1 MASVKT
7 ATDRL
12 PSLPQALIPVLDA
25 TRADEADF
33 QSLARAI
40 LQDAGLSSRILQ
52 VANSPYY
59 YRGSTC
65 RTIDRALFSLGLDTV
80 RSLALTAAIQ
90 QLFGSF
96 GTLHRHYLRTIWRR
110 ALSTATM
117 ARVLATLT
125 RHPRPDEAYLAGLLI
140 DIGRLIRLSEDPNR
154 YGPMLETAADDLE
167 LTEAERSTYGTHY
180 GELGAECLEAWGLG
194 RFIADAVRHHLDPPD
209 RVRDAHHLVKLVNLA
224 HTLGQARAG
233 EPEQPVSGEEE
244 QALAAAHTLFDL
256 NEGLTRELRARITE
270 EVRRIAGSLGIEF
283 DTADSQGEGE
293 DGEDHPDQVAARA
306 LGSRVRDLT
315 ELERISGELARA
327 PDRKGRYAA
336 AQRALYLTLGISQS
350 LLFLLDDDRQT
361 LLAWADDDET
371 PDFTLPLQPERS
383 LVTNTFLE
391 WQPQHHQRQDADT
404 MPVVDQQIFRLCD
417 AEWLSTFPL
426 LGEGREPN
434 GVLVLGLT
442 DAQFEA
448 LQPRSDFIRSLAHEI
463 GRALAQAEP
472 AANPDEGTEQRIR
485 ETIHE
490 ARNPLTIVQNYLGVL
505 NHKLGEEHEARH
517 ELELIKDEIDRVG
530 RILLRLR
537 DPDSGQDGGPASL
550 NTLVRQVAEVVDG
563 SLCRTRGIHLHL
575 DLADADP
582 PLPVPA
588 DHLRQILINLLKN
601 AAEAQENGGEIN
613 VVTLGPT
620 SGNGGCRM
628 LLSVED
634 KGPGLPPGVQ
644 AAAFAPV
651 TTTKGPDHSG
661 LGLSIVKRLTEEI
674 GVGLSFNTGSAGT
687 RFEIRLP
694 CPPPATTSA

>member
-25 TRADEADF
+25 TRTDEADF
-33 QSLARAI
+33 QSLAHAI
-40 LQDAGLSSRILQ
+40 LQDASLSSRILQ

-90 QLFGSF
+90 QLFGAF
-96 GTLHRHYLRTIWRR
+96 GTHHRHYLRTIWRR
-110 ALSTATM
+110 ALSAATM
-117 ARVLATLT
+117 TRVLATLT
-125 RHPRPDEAYLAGLLI
+125 RYPRPDEAYLAGLLI
-140 DIGRLIRLSEDPNR
+140 DIGRLIRLSEDPNG
-154 YGPMLETAADDLE
+154 YGPMLETAADDLQ
-167 LTEAERSTYGTHY
+167 LAEAERSSYGAHY

-194 RFIADAVRHHLDPPD
+194 RFIADAVRHHLEPAE

-224 HTLGQARAG
+224 HTLGHAPAA

-244 QALAAAHTLFDL
+244 EALAAAHTLFDL
-256 NEGLTRELRARITE
+256 NEGLTRELRSRITE

-283 DTADSQGEGE
+283 DTADAEGE
-293 DGEDHPDQVAARA
+293 DAGDNPDHVAARA

-327 PDRKGRYAA
+327 PDRKERYAA

-350 LLFLLDDDRQT
+350 LLFLLDDDQQA
-361 LLAWADDDET
+361 LLAWIDEDET

-383 LVTNTFLE
+383 LVTDTFLE
-391 WQPQHHQRQDADT
+391 QQPRHHQRQNADT
-404 MPVVDQQIFRLCD
+404 MPVVDQQIFRLCE
-417 AEWLSTFPL
+417 AEWLSSFPL
-426 LGEGREPN
+426 LGEGREPS

-442 DAQFEA
+442 AAQFEA
-448 LQPRSDFIRSLAHEI
+448 LEPRSDFIRALAREI
-463 GRALAQAEP
+463 GRALARAEP
-472 AANPDEGTEQRIR
+472 ATSPGDGTEQHIR

-517 ELELIKDEIDRVG
+517 ELELIKEEIDRVG

-537 DPDSGQDGGPASL
+537 DPDAAQVGGVDSL
-550 NTLVRQVAEVVDG
+550 NTLVRQVTEVVDG

-613 VVTLGPT
+613 VATRGPT
-620 SGNGGCRM
+620 SGNGGCRIV
-628 LLSVED
+628 LSVED

-651 TTTKGPDHSG
+651 TSTKGPDHSG

-674 GVGLSFNTGSAGT
+674 GAGLSFNTGSAGT

-694 CPPPATTSA
+694 CPPPGTTST